1 MSEVPYLL
9 RSNRLG
15 FRRYI
20 AADGQALG
28 PVFADPYA
36 TKFYPAMGQQE
47 ALDRWINWNLE
58 NYDKYGFGLWAL
70 ELLGTGQFI
79 GDAGITYQS
88 VEGQRLMEIGWHI
101 HPDFRSSGY
110 ATEAARACLEFGF
123 ASLRAPSLCSIVD
136 PENSA
141 SIKVASRVHKQVR
154 QYEGKS
160 GTMLLYFTVAPG
172 AA

>member
-9 RSNRLG
+9 RTNRLG

-88 VEGQRLMEIGWHI
+88 VEGQRVMEIGWHI
-101 HPDFRSSGY
+101 HPDFRSNG
-110 ATEAARACLEFGF
+110 
-123 ASLRAPSLCSIVD
+123 
-136 PENSA
+136 
-141 SIKVASRVHKQVR
+141 
-154 QYEGKS
+154 
-160 GTMLLYFTVAPG
+160 
-172 AA
+172 